1 MRQKRRVERR
11 GRLRDEEGKLKR
23 KKDDKGKWK
32 ERKKIRRETKG
43 LK

>member
-32 ERKKIRRETKG
+32 ERKKRQMD
-43 LK
+43 